1 MERDGINVFMAVI
14 LLSGQ
19 MAGVG
24 VLALPSSMIHTGP
37 AGFFLIVY
45 FTLNAIFVGRKL
57 GVCWLL
63 IEEMFPEF
71 RNEKRQQEE
80 LQDISSLEA
89 FVSLYL
95 DLLAL

>member
-1 MERDGINVFMAVI
+1 
-14 LLSGQ
+14 

-71 RNEKRQQEE
+71 RNEVNMLEE
-80 LQDISSLEA
+80 STYWLLEKVVVIYHTKYQVHNNKYSIIY
-89 FVSLYL
+89 FVIIY
-95 DLLAL
+95 AI